1 MKTYFSTQHKTK
13 PTLNCTTANQAQ
25 PCYNKWL
32 DAMKTMHFDTLSHIR
47 STPSMA
53 MNWGICSF
61 WTAFCRADAIILT
74 RLSDEPIEKAN
85 IGSWTPFEIQHR
97 WDFCVRLKHRLYWIF
112 DGVTMTF
119 NILTLFLGNAV
130 NIPEI
135 SFRQRNNQFWLSFQ
149 WHCLNCFKSDSFR
162 RQRNDFSVFPLPQL
176 KWRPFAIVGKTL
188 CLFRLFPRKSCQIPQ
203 IFTPSVNAKRSTR

>member
-1 MKTYFSTQHKTK
+1 
-13 PTLNCTTANQAQ
+13 
-25 PCYNKWL
+25 
-32 DAMKTMHFDTLSHIR
+32 MKTMHFDTLSHIR

-53 MNWGICSF
+53 MNSGICSF

-149 WHCLNCFKSDSFR
+149 WHCSNCFKSDSFR

-188 CLFRLFPRKSCQIPQ
+188 CLFRVFQLPQKIMSNTTNIYPQCECKTEHKIRKRHIE
-203 IFTPSVNAKRSTR
+203 RSWVGTFQLWHREMIATQQQP